1 MNRQLHE
8 KFHLEKNLSVVFID
22 SFAKQPYNLN
32 DPVQQEAFNRE
43 TLKLW
48 NIFSNNPTF
57 EFKTIEDILEE
68 NQKLKEEV
76 QWLNDVITNNIS
88 DLAEQI
94 SSVRTELAEHDEDI
108 SNIRTVHAG
117 DIFTVSTE
125 HAEDITSIRT
135 DMDNIKNDLVINP
148 VGNRHF
154 NSKMFFYI

>member
-94 SSVRTELAEHDEDI
+94 ASVRTEHSEDI
-108 SNIRTVHAG
+108 A
-117 DIFTVSTE
+117 
-125 HAEDITSIRT
+125 SIRT
-135 DMDNIKNDLVINP
+135 EHSEDIGDVRTDFSRNITSLRTDIVSLTSCILTI
-148 VGNRHF
+148 F
-154 NSKMFFYI
+154 W